1 MYRFQIYRR
10 LTLRGYR
17 YFWRMRSIRNGK
29 IIATGGEGFYNLG
42 DVEAIVGKIQLNAAL
57 ADVEIDQ

>member
-17 YFWRMRSIRNGK
+17 YFWRMRSVRNGQVV
-29 IIATGGEGFYNLG
+29 ATGGESYHNLG
-42 DVEAIVGKIQLNAAL
+42 DVTEIVGKIQLNAAL
-57 ADVEIDQ
+57 ADVEIN